1 MDPRLT
7 PAEFIK
13 SSEFIPVVDV
23 RSPKEFAQGH
33 IPRAHNIPLFS
44 DEERAIVG
52 TTYTRSGNRNAIMKG
67 LEIVGP
73 KLKQYVQ
80 QANTIAPGGE
90 LLLHCWR
97 GGMRS
102 EAMAWLFSFSGLKA
116 YVLEGGYKSYRHYIR
131 ESFESGPEMKVLTG
145 MTGSGKTEILKYLE
159 SKGGQVIDLEGLA
172 NHKGSAFGA
181 LGQESQPTSEQFENE
196 LACLWI
202 ALNPEKPV
210 WVEDESLNIGK
221 VVIPEV
227 FFKKMR
233 NSPLIPIDIS
243 FEKRVQRLA
252 EEYGR
257 FDKYKILELIQKI
270 SSKMGTEQAKS
281 AADAYNANNLRLAVE
296 IILKYYDK
304 TYSYSIES
312 RSDLIMTR
320 ISGNDFKDHTAI
332 AEFLKTIR

>member
-33 IPRAHNIPLFS
+33 IPGACNIPLFS
-44 DEERAIVG
+44 DEERAMIG
-52 TTYTRSGNRNAIMKG
+52 ITYTRSGNRNAIMKG

-73 KLKQYVQ
+73 KLKEYVQ
-80 QANTIAPGGE
+80 EANKIAPGGE

-102 EAMAWLFSFSGLKA
+102 EAMAWLFDFSGLKA
-116 YVLEGGYKSYRHYIR
+116 HVLEGGYKSYRRFIH
-131 ESFESGPEMKVLTG
+131 ESFKSGPELKVLGG
-145 MTGSGKTEILKYLE
+145 MTGSGKTEILKYLYDAGE
-159 SKGGQVIDLEGLA
+159 QVIDLEGLA
-172 NHKGSAFGA
+172 NHKGSAFGG

-196 LACLWI
+196 LANHWI

-210 WVEDESLNIGK
+210 WIEDESLNIGK
-221 VVIPEV
+221 VILPDG

-233 NSPLIPIDIS
+233 NSPLYLLELS
-243 FEKRVQRLA
+243 FEKRVQRLM

-257 FDKYKILELIQKI
+257 FDKDQLLYLVEKI
-270 SSKMGTEQAKS
+270 SKRMGGDHAKNAT
-281 AADAYNANNLRLAVE
+281 AALMKNNLGEAIE
-296 IILKYYDK
+296 IVLRYYDK
-304 TYSYSIES
+304 TYAYSLES
-312 RSDLIMTR
+312 RGDVKMIK
-320 ISGNDFKDHTAI
+320 ISGDEFADHKAF

>member
-1 MDPRLT
+1 MNPRLT

-33 IPRAHNIPLFS
+33 IPGACNIPLFS

-52 TTYTRSGNRNAIMKG
+52 ITYTRSGNRNAIMKG

-73 KLKQYVQ
+73 KLKEYVQ
-80 QANTIAPGGE
+80 EANKIAPGGE

-102 EAMAWLFSFSGLKA
+102 EAMAWLFDFSGLKA
-116 YVLEGGYKSYRHYIR
+116 HVLEGGYKSYRRYIR

-145 MTGSGKTEILKYLE
+145 MTGSGKTEILKYLDSTGE
-159 SKGGQVIDLEGLA
+159 QVIDLEGLA

-181 LGQESQPTSEQFENE
+181 LGQEAQPTSEQFENE

-221 VVIPEV
+221 VIIPEV

-233 NSPLIPIDIS
+233 NSPLILIDVS

-257 FDKYKILELIQKI
+257 FDKFQILELIQKI
-270 SSKMGTEQAKS
+270 SNRMGGDHAKNAT
-281 AADAYNANNLRLAVE
+281 AALMNNNLREAVE
-296 IILKYYDK
+296 IVLRYYDK
-304 TYSYSIES
+304 SYAYSIES
-312 RSDLIMTR
+312 RGDVKMIR
-320 ISGNDFKDHTAI
+320 ISGDEFADHRAI
-332 AEFLKTIR
+332 ADFLRTIR